1 MRFGFAACFVF
12 GLAYAAYASPLY
24 GLNKP
29 QSRATSEA
37 VVSPQGSD
45 LVHRFDGTIVSTRAP
60 ILDARPRGN
69 DPESKTTIS
78 VTFPTSGS
86 RKSVQV
92 QNAIKSAVKS
102 LLNAAKSELGIPGDI
117 QVVFTNWFSSP
128 KMIPT
133 EAEFTFSVKECQ
145 GKCTGTAKGPGKG
158 VIHDAKNDVI
168 FQAD

>member
-1 MRFGFAACFVF
+1 MHFSFASCFVF

-24 GLNKP
+24 GLDKP
-29 QSRATSEA
+29 QSRSTSDA
-37 VVSPQGSD
+37 VVPPQGSD
-45 LVHRFDGTIVSTRAP
+45 LVHSFDGTIVSTRAS
-60 ILDARPRGN
+60 ILDARPRDN
-69 DPESKTTIS
+69 NPEPKTTIS
-78 VTFPTSGS
+78 VTFPTTGS
-86 RKSVQV
+86 RKSFQV

-102 LLNAAKSELGIPGDI
+102 LLNAAKSKLGIAGEI

-133 EAEFTFSVKECQ
+133 EAEFTFSAKACQ
-145 GKCTGTAKGPGKG
+145 GRCTGTAKGPGKG